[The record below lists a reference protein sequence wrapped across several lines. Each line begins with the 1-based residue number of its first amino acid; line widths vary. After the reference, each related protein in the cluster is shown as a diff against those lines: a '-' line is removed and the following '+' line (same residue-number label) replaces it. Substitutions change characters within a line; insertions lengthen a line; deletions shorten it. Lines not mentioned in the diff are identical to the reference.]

1 MLNTSQGWYASRI
14 VKSPEKLVLG
24 PVVNKAH
31 TATLNRICQRYGVEP
46 SLKGDFDIKTDG
58 LIIEVETTAS
68 IYEAVE
74 KLRDQRGPVYIAIT
88 NKEGLKVALKS
99 VEQTEIGIMD
109 PQGNV
114 MRPSGEHEF
123 AR

>member
-1 MLNTSQGWYASRI
+1 M
-14 VKSPEKLVLG
+14 
-24 PVVNKAH
+24 NKAH